1 MQEHNSGFAA
11 IDLDALKA
19 VVDSLRHAAAILGAD
34 GGVLHENSGFR
45 ILRNRAEPAIPV
57 DGFLATL
64 GPQERA
70 RIEGVAR
77 GTSKQ
82 HQNTHRLE
90 WCLPG
95 ALDARHVAE
104 FTRMTHRSDF
114 VGLLCQVT
122 ENGSTQNPTLR
133 YLMEHLD
140 QGVWEYNLRTGAFI
154 ASRTWRAIRG
164 WSEER
169 PIDMSND
176 DWLED
181 IHPEDRDRLKSELY
195 GHKTGD
201 SKAMVVQYRH
211 RHSDGH
217 WVWILCRASV
227 VEHDASGAPA
237 QIVGTDTDITEAM
250 DSQDAINRLAG
261 KLKLAVEAS
270 GMGIWEFNPDTRMVH
285 WDDRMLEIYG
295 ITDGQNARRDVN
307 WQDHL
312 HPDDYEETVAYA
324 QECERQNAD
333 FKRDYRILRPDGSVR
348 HIRSLART
356 VAVPNAA
363 SKLIGVNIDVTQ
375 DYLRAEELEL
385 ARLKLEHD
393 ALHDTLTDLGNRRAL
408 DQAST
413 ALFNR
418 VSDTSRY
425 AAMHIDL
432 DHFKAVN
439 DTLGHSAGDFVLST
453 VGRVLTD
460 VIGDLGRPFRVGGD
474 EFAVLFEEAPEHRVL
489 NTLCEDLIEAIS
501 APLTFEGQPCSV
513 GASIGYATGTGPPKS
528 QTSIFA
534 EADTA
539 LYAAKRAGRLCYR
552 VYTDAIGAEFHKSTN
567 PGQALRRTLQEDQI
581 VCFFQPQYDA
591 QTLEVVG
598 AEALVRW
605 HCPERGLLAP
615 AQFLQNAVDAGMLD
629 AIDHC
634 VFRRVTALQTERM
647 RQGLR
652 FPRIS
657 VNVSRARLGHED
669 LLDQIREELESH
681 HSLTFELL
689 ETTFFDTPST
699 ELQFTLDS
707 LRDMDIRIEMDDFG
721 TGYASVKALQAIQP
735 DAVKID
741 RSLVAPLGA
750 DARQLEILQ
759 NLTKIARL
767 ESADVVV
774 EGLETGAHMAAIRML
789 DCDVL
794 QGYVLQRPMAEVEFA
809 ALLKGFGKNAT
820 SKSA

>member
-408 DQAST
+408 YQAST